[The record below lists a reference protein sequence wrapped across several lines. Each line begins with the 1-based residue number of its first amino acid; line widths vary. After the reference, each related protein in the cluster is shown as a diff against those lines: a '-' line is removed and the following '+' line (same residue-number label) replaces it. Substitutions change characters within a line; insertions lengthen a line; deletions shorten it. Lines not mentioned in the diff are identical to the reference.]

1 MSATAT
7 RPTAS
12 LTVTPTQNTAPVLD
26 FRCLY
31 TFDLRRKQKRW
42 QDGLARFHT
51 FNKRVMIYD
60 EPRNFI
66 GDTHWREAAPI
77 QDGDELQLDKGVL
90 IQVGEPTGK
99 MDQDISGLFEKRRA
113 KEIVSEG
120 SSPVRAPVTQ
130 TAQSSTARGST
141 MAPSQLRPKTLN
153 ALLGTPKGRIGR
165 ATLPDKSPFE
175 VRRASGAENVG
186 AERPAKRQRI
196 MMPSEV
202 VSTSSHLPTAKLPQ
216 DPKPARLTD
225 VVHESPQPTKRQL
238 PLAREK
244 AAPATGR
251 NGGRKELPAHG
262 VTKRKARVR
271 KATAEASCAHN
282 ISERGKRSPRQMPHQ
297 SESRQK
303 ASPEVINVDSD
314 DKPEVSE
321 VPAPPGARLKIVSSK
336 TRKKLMYKDLLP
348 PAQPAQQAARKLS
361 DATLTRKK
369 EHSRPPTT
377 SKEKTTES
385 EEGPLSQYHREQ
397 RIRLR
402 QRLKKH
408 DQKNRY
414 TNHETEQS
422 LGDEPQ
428 PLFIS
433 DDELPAPLPDHPGP
447 EKPIGSPQ
455 TTPDSPSN
463 TPPPH
468 SPPQAPPDSPP
479 PTHNAARELTTMDA
493 ILLPQPKPRQHPS
506 APAHP
511 PLPPPQ
517 EQPPPPPIPATN
529 PRPPDPPKPHLHPTP
544 ALPTVIPPH
553 PRPPRPRPYAKLF
566 QRSFSAITTSKTHQ
580 PVKRTLKKTV
590 SDTAAMGAVP
600 PKDITG
606 AGMKAQGEA
615 APDPWSREA
624 WDLFGFGR
632 EMFVRAR
639 G

>member
-1 MSATAT
+1 MFATAT

-66 GDTHWREAAPI
+66 GDTHWREAEPI

-113 KEIVSEG
+113 KEVESEG
-120 SSPVRAPVTQ
+120 SSPARAPVAQ
-130 TAQSSTARGST
+130 TAQSSMAKGST

-165 ATLPDKSPFE
+165 ATLPEKSPFE
-175 VRRASGAENVG
+175 MRRASGAENDVV
-186 AERPAKRQRI
+186 ERPTKRQRMI
-196 MMPSEV
+196 VPSEQ
-202 VSTSSHLPTAKLPQ
+202 VSTLKYLPTPKPPRNPNPARSSHMVHKN
-216 DPKPARLTD
+216 PK
-225 VVHESPQPTKRQL
+225 PTKRQL
-238 PLAREK
+238 PKNTEK
-244 AAPATGR
+244 AAPPTRR
-251 NGGRKELPAHG
+251 NGSTRKVDSQE
-262 VTKRKARVR
+262 VTIANAQIRKS
-271 KATAEASCAHN
+271 TAEASRAHK
-282 ISERGKRSPRQMPHQ
+282 SPEKAKRSPHQLPEQ

-314 DKPEVSE
+314 DKPQASE
-321 VPAPPGARLKIVSSK
+321 EPAPPGARLRIATSK
-336 TRKKLMYKDLLP
+336 PRKKLMYKDLLP
-348 PAQPAQQAARKLS
+348 PIQQATKNTP
-361 DATLTRKK
+361 DAAVTRKK
-369 EHSRPPTT
+369 EKTHSRPPKP
-377 SKEKTTES
+377 SKEKDTES

-408 DQKNRY
+408 DQRNHY
-414 TNHETEQS
+414 TNHEIEPP

-433 DDELPAPLPDHPGP
+433 DDELPMPLPDHPHP
-447 EKPIGSPQ
+447 EENLGSPQ
-455 TTPDSPSN
+455 TSPSQP
-463 TPPPH
+463 PPPH

-493 ILLPQPKPRQHPS
+493 ILLPQPKPHPQPPP
-506 APAHP
+506 PAHP
-511 PLPPPQ
+511 SLPPPQ
-517 EQPPPPPIPATN
+517 QNPPPPPILATN
-529 PRPPDPPKPHLHPTP
+529 PLPPDPPN
-544 ALPTVIPPH
+544 PH
-553 PRPPRPRPYAKLF
+553 PDPSTTLPSAKPPRPKPLSKPL
-566 QRSFSAITTSKTHQ
+566 QRSLSTTTPSKTTQ
-580 PVKRTLKKTV
+580 PPKRTFRKTV
-590 SDTAAMGAVP
+590 SDMGAVP
-600 PKDITG
+600 PKNVTG
-606 AGMKAQGEA
+606 AETRAQGEA
-615 APDPWSREA
+615 APDAWSREA

-632 EMFVRAR
+632 EVFIGARAW
-639 G
+639 GA